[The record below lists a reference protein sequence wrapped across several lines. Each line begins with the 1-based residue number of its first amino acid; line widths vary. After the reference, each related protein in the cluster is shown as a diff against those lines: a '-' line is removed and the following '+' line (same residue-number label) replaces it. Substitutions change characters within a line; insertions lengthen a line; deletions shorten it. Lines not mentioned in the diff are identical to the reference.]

1 MSLNDKYYVHVG
13 SNPEPKE
20 VDEPGEAIALAERC
34 LIAKSREIPEHLIV
48 AWRRD
53 DLYPKNF
60 IGYLTKDLVSY
71 LENEGEVVLQLVE
84 IQNGLPIMGEIV
96 NIFTAAEEERNIQE
110 AQQALKH
117 GHTYQHQK

>member
-34 LIAKSREIPEHLIV
+34 LIAKSLEIPEHLTI

-53 DLYPKNF
+53 DLYPSNF

-96 NIFTAAEEERNIQE
+96 NIFTAAEEEKNIKE
-110 AQQALKH
+110 AQQALSR
-117 GHTYQHQK
+117 GQTYQHQH